1 MTITMFVVMCGLSAL
16 GICLAFLFLC
26 FNVRNRHKRLIKM
39 SSPNLNNVIILGCIL
54 SYSSVILFAFD
65 GDYLTADLCKVI
77 KDRRLFG
84 VVGVL
89 IFIDVIFLFNWNFLD
104 PLQLKTKYLPTF
116 YDPEDDNILH
126 EPYIYTCEV
135 NHIGIWLGLLYCYK
149 GILLLFGLFLAW
161 ETRTVN
167 IPALNDSQHI
177 GMAVYNVV
185 IACVVGTPVVT
196 FVHDKR
202 FEASF
207 IVTAICILFSTTST
221 LCIVFVPKIA
231 APRKSS
237 QDGDY
242 RLRTCTMSFVEAR
255 GGSIEDID
263 GCSCSRKNTTSN
275 EEELQRLRDL
285 LNRLQQ
291 EKQRILQSDGSY
303 TTKL

>member
-1 MTITMFVVMCGLSAL
+1 
-16 GICLAFLFLC
+16 
-26 FNVRNRHKRLIKM
+26 M

-54 SYSSVILFAFD
+54 SYCSVILFAFD
-65 GDYLTADLCKVI
+65 GDYLTADLCKARAASLCVGFTFVFGSLFSKTWRVYKVTRIISAKQKVI
-77 KDRRLFG
+77 KDLCLFG
-84 VVGVL
+84 VVGGL

-104 PLQLKTKYLPTF
+104 PLQMKTKYLPTF
-116 YDPEDDNILH
+116 YDPEDENILH
-126 EPYIYTCEV
+126 EPYMYTCEV
-135 NHIGIWLGLLYCYK
+135 NNIAIWLGLLYSYK

-185 IACVVGTPVVT
+185 IACAVGTPVVT
-196 FVHDKR
+196 FVQDKQ

-207 IVTAICILFSTTST
+207 VVTAICILFSTTST
-221 LCIVFVPKIA
+221 LCIVFVPKIVA
-231 APRKSS
+231 LRKSS

-255 GGSIEDID
+255 GGSMKDAD
-263 GCSCSRKNTTSN
+263 RCSCSRKNTSSN

-303 TTKL
+303 TTQL